1 MESWILR
8 TKLLI
13 VLFCIITYLS
23 EEGGDI
29 PYVLLLIL
37 IYIIATMVFHIS
49 NKQTLRKIILYLVCA
64 LLTLSSYYLDPL
76 FAYLLPLNLLEIFQ
90 YNGLKKILS
99 VILVSLPV
107 FFPAMTHIP
116 EYLLISA
123 FSFTVFILSSD
134 TFERIAGLKNEND
147 ILREKIET
155 LYSRLDASTEHE
167 EQIRYLSQLEER
179 NSVAQKIHDRI
190 GHVLAGSLIQ
200 LEAALVV
207 LDKDRENSRE
217 MIRNVIMVLKEGME
231 NIRSTLR
238 STKPAPEQL
247 GINRLKGLLNDFSL
261 KHKIKTLLSYK
272 GSLDRITH
280 LQWRVILD
288 NTREALTNT
297 LKYGAAQQVNV
308 KIEVLNKLIRMEI
321 IDDGKGAAS
330 IKKSLGLRGIE
341 ERTENSGGKVILD
354 GSNGFSVI
362 TLLPLEETAD
372 DNKSFDC
379 G

>member
-13 VLFCIITYLS
+13 VLFCIISYLS
-23 EEGGDI
+23 KGGSDI

-37 IYIIATMVFHIS
+37 IYIIATMLFHIL
-49 NKQTLRKIILYLVCA
+49 NRQTLRKSILYLICA
-64 LLTLSSYYLDPL
+64 LLTFSSYYLDPL
-76 FAYLLPLNLLEIFQ
+76 FAFLLPLNLLEIFN
-90 YNGLKKILS
+90 YHGLNKILAL
-99 VILVSLPV
+99 IPISLPI
-107 FFPAMTHIP
+107 FFLDHTLIP

-123 FSFTVFILSSD
+123 SSLIVFTLSFE
-134 TFERIAGLKNEND
+134 TFDRIAGLKNEND

-155 LYSRLDASTEHE
+155 LYGRLDASAEHE
-167 EQIRYLSQLEER
+167 EQIKYLSQLEER

-217 MIRNVIMVLKEGME
+217 LIGNVIVVLKEGME

-238 STKPAPEQL
+238 NIKPAPEQL

-261 KHKIKTLLSYK
+261 KHRIKTLLSYK

-321 IDDGKGAAS
+321 VDDGKGAAS

-341 ERTENSGGKVILD
+341 ERTENLGGKVILD

-362 TLLPLEETAD
+362 TLLPLGEISD
-372 DNKSFDC
+372 DHKSFDC